1 MVLAE
6 YDGAYVDGTFG
17 SAFDVGLAAVDPAR
31 IARVC
36 SATAEALTRLAF
48 GEDEAD
54 DDADETETR
63 RKRDSQKAASYGAL
77 VRAHL
82 PDARSVERTT
92 RALTEC
98 LIDPEV
104 GFACALARSSFAP
117 SEIFPTRYAGVA
129 PPEAGK
135 RSFDGEAEGRVGAG
149 ADDLAR
155 FAWEFLADG
164 EACVRVAGY
173 WDVPGNV
180 PGDADGAEDDVGS
193 AIGDR
198 AAFGRNPRRAL
209 LGSDAFARGA
219 GAGTGTC
226 VETSARFLPALSRR
240 VAYDDDEN
248 RWTALDEAEDE
259 DDPDPVWC
267 ESDWPS
273 SIGARV
279 FREASA
285 TVEYGTFIAG
295 TAVTALAVLL
305 TNRLD
310 AVARARFKEE

>member
-1 MVLAE
+1 MQYAAIVFLPLI
-6 YDGAYVDGTFG
+6 GAIIAGFFG
-17 SAFDVGLAAVDPAR
+17 R
-31 IARVC
+31 
-36 SATAEALTRLAF
+36 
-48 GEDEAD
+48 
-54 DDADETETR
+54 
-63 RKRDSQKAASYGAL
+63 
-77 VRAHL
+77 
-82 PDARSVERTT
+82 
-92 RALTEC
+92 
-98 LIDPEV
+98 
-104 GFACALARSSFAP
+104 
-117 SEIFPTRYAGVA
+117 
-129 PPEAGK
+129 
-135 RSFDGEAEGRVGAG
+135 
-149 ADDLAR
+149 
-155 FAWEFLADG
+155 
-164 EACVRVAGY
+164 
-173 WDVPGNV
+173 
-180 PGDADGAEDDVGS
+180 

-285 TVEYGTFIAG
+285 TVEYGAFIAG